1 VTFTAS
7 PNIFHQG
14 PIQFYMAKVPAG
26 QTAATW
32 DGAGQVWFKTYSEP
46 ATVSNNGLA
55 WASLSTYCVR
65 RRNSVEY

>member
-1 VTFTAS
+1 
-7 PNIFHQG
+7 
-14 PIQFYMAKVPAG
+14 MAKVPSG

-55 WASLSTYCVR
+55 WASLSAYCVR
-65 RRNSVEY
+65 RRNSAEY